1 MGMSYGAAL
10 QSGSNAILY
19 RHQRSFTPTPPRA
32 KLSREE
38 PDAGNL
44 HVRVCEGWGWQHP
57 HLLGLAVTEV
67 KAEGRRYIVCRNEEE
82 ARKDAG
88 TRATLLAGLQRK
100 LAGGAKGLVA
110 TPATAASWPRLTAM
124 GSPSTRQRS
133 RPMRS
138 SMAYSSCAPVC
149 RCQPWPWCC
158 ATGTC

>member
-57 HLLGLAVTEV
+57 HLLG
-67 KAEGRRYIVCRNEEE
+67 R
-82 ARKDAG
+82 
-88 TRATLLAGLQRK
+88 LLANRYRRGLRRPYHVDVLDFGRFWIGFIEQHRRQ
-100 LAGGAKGLVA
+100 A
-110 TPATAASWPRLTAM
+110 LTHVPFEVVGQHAEKD
-124 GSPSTRQRS
+124 
-133 RPMRS
+133 
-138 SMAYSSCAPVC
+138 
-149 RCQPWPWCC
+149 
-158 ATGTC
+158 

>member
-57 HLLGLAVTEV
+57 HLLGRIATE
-67 KAEGRRYIVCRNEEE
+67 
-82 ARKDAG
+82 
-88 TRATLLAGLQRK
+88 
-100 LAGGAKGLVA
+100 
-110 TPATAASWPRLTAM
+110 PATAPTLTQLHPEYRRPDIIPFP
-124 GSPSTRQRS
+124 PSNPYTTAKAILGQ
-133 RPMRS
+133 
-138 SMAYSSCAPVC
+138 ALFF
-149 RCQPWPWCC
+149 
-158 ATGTC
+158 

>member
-57 HLLGLAVTEV
+57 HLLGPARPIPTYS
-67 KAEGRRYIVCRNEEE
+67 AEHRRPGDTGISENASE
-82 ARKDAG
+82 
-88 TRATLLAGLQRK
+88 TRASVGE
-100 LAGGAKGLVA
+100 GGQHTV
-110 TPATAASWPRLTAM
+110 
-124 GSPSTRQRS
+124 
-133 RPMRS
+133 S
-138 SMAYSSCAPVC
+138 SV
-149 RCQPWPWCC
+149 
-158 ATGTC
+158 

>member
-57 HLLGLAVTEV
+57 HLLGRLNDLMAWNADQTRMP
-67 KAEGRRYIVCRNEEE
+67 RRMHSEYLRSMFLRN
-82 ARKDAG
+82 D
-88 TRATLLAGLQRK
+88 
-100 LAGGAKGLVA
+100 LAGGHFMVGGR
-110 TPATAASWPRLTAM
+110 PIAM
-124 GSPSTRQRS
+124 RDIRVPIFALG
-133 RPMRS
+133 
-138 SMAYSSCAPVC
+138 
-149 RCQPWPWCC
+149 
-158 ATGTC
+158 